1 MRAGYTS
8 PETSCIQRNIMR
20 RKKGLCGEMRQ
31 YEEKLTISGEY
42 QGRGERGGTKKCKKK
57 YR

>member
-42 QGRGERGGTKKCKKK
+42 QGRGERGGTKK
-57 YR
+57 

>member
-31 YEEKLTISGEY
+31 YDEKLTISGEY
-42 QGRGERGGTKKCKKK
+42 QGKEEGGRNEKVKK
-57 YR
+57 